1 MSGAALRILRMRGG
15 ISVIDAWSVTANR
28 NRSWLLC
35 GSKSCPRTI
44 DSIRGRSDC
53 NSLSSLSPLTVRS
66 YARPLRIKSGS
77 PNISRSLSSAR
88 LMAGWLKKQRFAARV
103 TCRSSKS
110 ACKASSKFR
119 STCLKCVWRMSVI
132 LTMHQTASARCHP
145 MLQKGQVK
153 ENYHVKFSNE
163 ERDYY
168 WCLWWNRKLDRKTS
182 GKRRVCGGGELR
194 RKSSSGAVFGG
205 GYQGCGGTGHRCASR
220 CGDCRRRGA
229 ALQRVDGSFRQ
240 A

>member
-44 DSIRGRSDC
+44 DSSRGRSDS
-53 NSLSSLSPLTVRS
+53 NSLSRLSPLTVRS
-66 YARPLRIKSGS
+66 YARPLRIKSRS

-119 STCLKCVWRMSVI
+119 STCRKCVWRMSVI
-132 LTMHQTASARCHP
+132 LTMHETTSARDYRMYRADRSCDR
-145 MLQKGQVK
+145 GGAERTNYK
-153 ENYHVKFSNE
+153 ENS
-163 ERDYY
+163 
-168 WCLWWNRKLDRKTS
+168 L
-182 GKRRVCGGGELR
+182 
-194 RKSSSGAVFGG
+194 
-205 GYQGCGGTGHRCASR
+205 
-220 CGDCRRRGA
+220 
-229 ALQRVDGSFRQ
+229 
-240 A
+240 